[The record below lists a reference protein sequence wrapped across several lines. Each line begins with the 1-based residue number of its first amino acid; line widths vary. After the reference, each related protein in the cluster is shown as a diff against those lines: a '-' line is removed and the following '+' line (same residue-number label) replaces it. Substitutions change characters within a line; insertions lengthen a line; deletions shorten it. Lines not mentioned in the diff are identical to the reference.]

1 MPQDSFKARGSTR
14 ASKPDAGRANI
25 YTTPVLG
32 VVKDNFDP
40 TRTGRLRVYISD
52 FSGLDPDNATN
63 WTTVRYMSNFFG
75 SVRPT
80 SGSSPE
86 EYGSFLRNPSSYGEW
101 HAPPDI
107 GTTVICIFVNGD
119 INYGFYIGCVPESE
133 LLHMVPAVGASLAEQ
148 NEQIKCNNESEATTY
163 GGSIRL
169 PTTNINTNN
178 TAITNEA
185 NYLTQTKPVHS
196 YTAAIMEQQGI
207 IRDPV
212 RGPISSSASREAAS
226 RVGWGVSTP
235 GRPIYEGGYTDENIK
250 DNLSAN
256 NAAGLRIIGRRGGHS
271 IVMDDGDIEGNDQ
284 LVRIRTSKGHQILM
298 SDDGQTLM
306 ILHSNGQSYV
316 ELGKEGTVD
325 VYSTNSINLRTQGD
339 LNLHAD
345 NNLNIHATKD
355 LNIHAENMNV
365 TTKKSLKQSVGL
377 NWTTSA
383 LGLISA
389 KATGALSLQAT
400 GVASLASTAVTF
412 INGGIINLNTG
423 KSPVSA
429 LSVDPVPLTAHPDT
443 LFNQKTG
450 FTTAPGKLLSITSRA
465 PAHAPW
471 EYAGKGVAVQTDLTA
486 QSQMPMSPSSLV
498 SAAVSAGLNAGVVPA
513 SIATAVSSPTINE
526 ISEQLSDSS
535 TLGMIATTAQD
546 AITGPYKDAITKG
559 AEIVNTGTV
568 NVAVAGMFTQT
579 PEQLVNSGVLK
590 PGADRLINS
599 ITNTGGNITQSMPST
614 LFTGAPGAEDLPSYV
629 RNVQSQTEYVVT
641 NMRQSEKTL
650 VNAGVITGKEA
661 PEQVAGLVYA
671 TSRNS
676 ASTVINTVTQQTTNN
691 NVIRDIGKATSTV
704 NISLNSAGGFGSMNQ
719 VVNALKD
726 SPTGGNFSTNRGVVN
741 STYEA
746 INQSFPNLNVN
757 KPTDLLKSVNVQKIT
772 SDQLA
777 NVVGQRGA
785 DLVNKINPANL
796 TSLSNVKDLV
806 PDFSSLASGAINI
819 PGGLPSLGS
828 VTNFSLPNISIP
840 GADQISN
847 LVNNAAS
854 NALNNL
860 PIPAIPGNLTAA
872 LGSVASIA
880 GALSA
885 ISSIK
890 SLFGGKGKVRTP
902 AIASNTVNRAPIDQK
917 TAQLLGDPKIPSPN
931 FTND

>member
-52 FSGLDPDNATN
+52 FSGLDPDNADN

-86 EYGSFLRNPSSYGEW
+86 EYGSFLRNPASYGEW

-148 NEQIKCNNESEATTY
+148 SEQIKCNNESEATTY

-271 IVMDDGDIEGNDQ
+271 IVMDDGDVEGNDQ

-389 KATGALSLQAT
+389 KATGALSLEAT
-400 GVASLASTAVTF
+400 GVASLASTAATF

-423 KSPVSA
+423 KSPVPA

-443 LFNQKTG
+443 LFDQQKG
-450 FTTAPGKLLSITSRA
+450 FTSAPGKLLSVTSRA
-465 PAHAPW
+465 PTHAPW
-471 EYAGKGVAVQTDLTA
+471 AYAGKGVAIQTDLTA
-486 QSQMPMSPSSLV
+486 QGQMPTSPSALV

-513 SIATAVSSPTINE
+513 SIATAVSSPNIND
-526 ISEQLSDSS
+526 ISEQLNDSS

-546 AITGPYKDAITKG
+546 AVTGPYKDAITKG
-559 AEIVNTGTV
+559 ADIVNTGTV
-568 NVAVAGMFTQT
+568 NVAVAGMFAQT
-579 PEQLVNSGVLK
+579 PTQLVNSGVLK
-590 PGADRLINS
+590 PGSDRLINS
-599 ITNTGGNITQSMPST
+599 LTNSGGNITQAMPST
-614 LFTGAPGAEDLPSYV
+614 LFTGAPGAENINSYV
-629 RNVQSQTEYVVT
+629 RNSQTQTEYVVT

-650 VNAGVITGKEA
+650 INAGVITGKEA

-671 TSRNS
+671 TSKNN
-676 ASTVINTVTQQTTNN
+676 ATTVINTVTQQSTDSS
-691 NVIRDIGKATSTV
+691 VVKDIGSATSTV
-704 NISLNSAGGFGSMNQ
+704 NVSINSFGGYGSMNQ
-719 VVNALKD
+719 TVNALKD
-726 SPTGGNFSTNRGVVN
+726 SPIAGGKFSTDKGVVN
-741 STYEA
+741 ATYEA
-746 INQSFPNLNVN
+746 INQSFPNLSSN
-757 KPTDLLKSVNVQKIT
+757 KPVDLLQTVNTQQIT
-772 SDQLA
+772 SNQLS
-777 NVVGQRGA
+777 NIVGQRGA
-785 DLVNKINPANL
+785 ELVKDPTTLVTN
-796 TSLSNVKDLV
+796 TSLLNKSIPNIG
-806 PDFSSLASGAINI
+806 SLASGTINI
-819 PGGLPSLGS
+819 PGGFESLGS
-828 VTNFSLPNISIP
+828 VTNFKLPNVSIP
-840 GADQISN
+840 GAGQVTS

-860 PIPAIPGNLTAA
+860 PIPTIPGNLTTA

-917 TAQLLGDPKIPSPN
+917 TAQLLGDPKIPPPN